1 MLYNIKLRTME
12 NLKSKTDTNKS
23 VSEKKETFDV
33 GGLSCSSCAN
43 TVQRTLSRLEGVQSA
58 DVNYNYSA
66 SSATVEYDPTVVGP
80 DQMQEAVEKVGY
92 KLNTKGSGKEDKP
105 DRRDCC

>member
-1 MLYNIKLRTME
+1 ME

-23 VSEKKETFDV
+23 VSEKKEIFDV

-58 DVNYNYSA
+58 DVNYSA
-66 SSATVEYDPTVVGP
+66 SSATVEYDPTVVSP

-92 KLNTKGSGKEDKP
+92 KFNVKGSGKEDKP
-105 DRRDCC
+105 DRRGCC